1 MSVFGD
7 LKDFPLVE
15 VLPVLAFRR
24 GALHVAMAES
34 SNVVTLY
41 FDQQAICGVRAENR
55 LLDPLDALLV
65 LRKLLAAKQGVFWF
79 EQDTAPEGPAKLA
92 WPVKQLLL
100 ELAKE
105 TDESVVVSQELP
117 DPATRFCLTERAKEE
132 ADVSLSESAFLRQAR
147 PFLEKG
153 TSVGELA
160 KALQASASFVAV
172 QLHRLRVGGFVEPAR
187 ARDRKPASGPETS
200 LLLKLWRALTG
211 GQ

>member
-1 MSVFGD
+1 MPVFGD

-15 VLPVLAFRR
+15 VLPLLAFRR
-24 GALHVAMAES
+24 GALHVAMPES

-65 LRKLLAAKQGVFWF
+65 LRKLLGAKQGVFWF

-92 WPVKQLLL
+92 WPVEQLLL

-117 DPATRFCLTERAKEE
+117 DPATRFRLTEGETD
-132 ADVSLSESAFLRQAR
+132 ADVSLSDRPSCGKRSLFWRKGFPWLSSRKLCRFREASWRCSSTGSAW
-147 PFLEKG
+147 
-153 TSVGELA
+153 
-160 KALQASASFVAV
+160 
-172 QLHRLRVGGFVEPAR
+172 
-187 ARDRKPASGPETS
+187 PASWSLPEPGIKN
-200 LLLKLWRALTG
+200 LLLARKQVFCVNCG
-211 GQ
+211 GR